1 MLNPINAEAV
11 IRDGQVSGVFPD
23 EIHEGVA
30 WWVASCF
37 VVVSQT
43 QSLAVARDDHPI
55 TAEFFR
61 RFCRGAV
68 NAQHWAC
75 AVHDLGLAEERQL
88 LRAMHELGAVPGA
101 LLTTAEHEEQRSVT
115 IRLYGSDGR
124 RFSDSTGLGVI
135 REMIANDHVPIPVN
149 NGAKGHVEERHY
161 VIARM
166 EATK

>member
-43 QSLAVARDDHPI
+43 HSLAVARDDHPI

-75 AVHDLGLAEERQL
+75 TVHDLGLAEEPQL
-88 LRAMHELGAVPGA
+88 LRAMQELDAVPGA
-101 LLTTAEHEEQRSVT
+101 LLTTAEHEGRQSVT

-124 RFSDSTGLGVI
+124 QLDDSTGLGTI
-135 REMIANDHVPIPVN
+135 REMIATDHVPIPVN
-149 NGAKGHVEERHY
+149 EGAKGHVEEHHD

-166 EATK
+166 EATE